1 MTIGYISK
9 LSKHVGIGLH
19 IYSLEAW
26 AKCVNTVTAFIQTLS
41 HLSDKDI
48 ACNIITRF

>member
-9 LSKHVGIGLH
+9 LSKHVGIGLN

-26 AKCVNTVTAFIQTLS
+26 AKCVNTVTAFMTWVRPSVTYQIKTLPV
-41 HLSDKDI
+41 
-48 ACNIITRF
+48 T